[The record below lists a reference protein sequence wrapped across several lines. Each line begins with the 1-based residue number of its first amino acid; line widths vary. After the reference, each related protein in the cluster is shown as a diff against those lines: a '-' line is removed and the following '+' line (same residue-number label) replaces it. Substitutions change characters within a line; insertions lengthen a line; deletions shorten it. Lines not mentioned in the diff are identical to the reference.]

1 MKQKKVLDSLRAENF
16 NFKKKYGQ
24 NFIFD
29 ENILKNIVSK
39 IAITKKD
46 LVLEVGAGSGSLTKL
61 LAREAKKVITYEIDE
76 KLATVLESNLAKE
89 KINNVEIKYQ
99 DFLKID
105 FAEYANTKKE
115 YQNIILIGNL
125 PYVITSPLLF
135 KIFHEGN
142 IIDKMLL
149 MVQKEVAMRILAK
162 PRTKEYNATSVLLQ
176 YFFQIKKEKEIRREV
191 FFPVPKVDSVV
202 LSLQRKKSKTA
213 DDDWFVSF
221 VKKSFSQKRK
231 TLKNNLKD
239 NVNIDLEKIAD
250 ELEKEGYSL
259 NTRAEFLSVATFE
272 RLAKE
277 GKK

>member
-135 KIFHEGN
+135 KILHEGN

-176 YFFQIKKEKEIRREV
+176 YFFQIKNLLLCNLGNQNQM
-191 FFPVPKVDSVV
+191 FGNSQHGHPKGS
-202 LSLQRKKSKTA
+202 
-213 DDDWFVSF
+213 
-221 VKKSFSQKRK
+221 
-231 TLKNNLKD
+231 
-239 NVNIDLEKIAD
+239 
-250 ELEKEGYSL
+250 
-259 NTRAEFLSVATFE
+259 
-272 RLAKE
+272 RLRC
-277 GKK
+277 

>member
-135 KIFHEGN
+135 KILHEGN